1 MKGPRR
7 TQWAVAILP
16 PKTHVNLGTSGKSCR
31 FALARAQVGESHD
44 MAGIFGLGGGRGQ
57 GTGLAAKEANG
68 AKETTPQAAAVAPIK
83 DATTAS
89 FSADVIAE
97 SARQPVLVDFWAP
110 WCGPCKQ
117 LAPVLEKAVKAAGG
131 KVKLVKMNI
140 DEHPEIPGRL
150 GVRSIPAVIAF
161 QRGQP
166 VDGFMGA
173 LPEREV
179 KGFIERL
186 AGPIADDAERLAE
199 ADALA
204 AAGNVD
210 GAAEL
215 YAALLSE
222 NPGDPAA
229 VARLAKLFISAGEIE
244 SAKTVL
250 ASVAAGGERDTAI
263 IAAKAALDLAG
274 QAAAVG
280 DSSELTQRIAA
291 NPDDHQARFDFAIL
305 LNAQNRRAEAA
316 AELLEIIKRDRAWN
330 DDGGRKQLL
339 QFFDAWGPADP
350 ATIGARKKLSLLL
363 FS

>member
-1 MKGPRR
+1 
-7 TQWAVAILP
+7 
-16 PKTHVNLGTSGKSCR
+16 
-31 FALARAQVGESHD
+31 
-44 MAGIFGLGGGRGQ
+44 MAGLFGLGRGKESGQ
-57 GTGLAAKEANG
+57 AGSQAKT
-68 AKETTPQAAAVAPIK
+68 ETTSSLPIK

-110 WCGPCKQ
+110 WCEPCQQ
-117 LAPVLEKAVKAAGG
+117 LAPILEKTVKAAGG

-186 AGPIADDAERLAE
+186 AGPIEDDADRLAE
-199 ADALA
+199 AEALA
-204 AAGNVD
+204 AAGD
-210 GAAEL
+210 SEGAAEL
-215 YAALLSE
+215 YAAILAE
-222 NPGDPAA
+222 KPGDPAA
-229 VARLAKLFISAGEIE
+229 VAGLAKFFIAAGEIE
-244 SAKTVL
+244 SAKKVL
-250 ASVAAGGERDTAI
+250 ASVAAGGERDTTI
-263 IAAKAALDLAG
+263 IAAKAALDLAE

-280 DSSELTQRIAA
+280 DSSQLEQRIAA
-291 NPDDHQARFDFAIL
+291 NPEDHQARFDFAIL
-305 LNAQNRRAEAA
+305 LNAENRREEAT
-316 AELLEIIKRDRAWN
+316 AELLAIIKRDRAWN
-330 DDGGRKQLL
+330 DDGARKQLL
-339 QFFDAWGPADP
+339 QFFDAWGPMDP
-350 ATIGARKKLSLLL
+350 ATVSARKKLSTLL

>member
-1 MKGPRR
+1 
-7 TQWAVAILP
+7 
-16 PKTHVNLGTSGKSCR
+16 
-31 FALARAQVGESHD
+31 
-44 MAGIFGLGGGRGQ
+44 MAGLFGLGRGKESGQ
-57 GTGLAAKEANG
+57 AGSQAKT
-68 AKETTPQAAAVAPIK
+68 ETTSSLLIK

-89 FSADVIAE
+89 FSAEVITE

-110 WCGPCKQ
+110 WCEPCKQ
-117 LAPVLEKAVKAAGG
+117 LAPILEKTVKAAGG

-186 AGPIADDAERLAE
+186 AGPIEDDADRLTEAE
-199 ADALA
+199 ALV
-204 AAGNVD
+204 AAGD
-210 GAAEL
+210 GEGAAEL
-215 YAALLSE
+215 YAAILAE
-222 NPGDPAA
+222 KPGDPAA
-229 VARLAKLFISAGEIE
+229 VAGLAKFFISAGEIE
-244 SAKTVL
+244 SAKKVL

-263 IAAKAALDLAG
+263 IAAKAALDLAE

-280 DSSELTQRIAA
+280 DSSELEQRLAA
-291 NPDDHQARFDFAIL
+291 DPEDHQARFDFAIL
-305 LNAQNRRAEAA
+305 LNAQNRREEAA
-316 AELLEIIKRDRAWN
+316 AELLAIIKRDRAWN
-330 DDGGRKQLL
+330 DDGARKQLL
-339 QFFDAWGPADP
+339 QFFDAWGPMDP
-350 ATIGARKKLSLLL
+350 ATVSARKKLSTLL

>member
-1 MKGPRR
+1 
-7 TQWAVAILP
+7 
-16 PKTHVNLGTSGKSCR
+16 
-31 FALARAQVGESHD
+31 
-44 MAGIFGLGGGRGQ
+44 MAGLFGLGRGKESGQ
-57 GTGLAAKEANG
+57 AGSQAKT
-68 AKETTPQAAAVAPIK
+68 ETTSSLLIK

-89 FSADVIAE
+89 FSAEVITE

-110 WCGPCKQ
+110 WCEPCKQ
-117 LAPVLEKAVKAAGG
+117 LAPILEKTVKAAGG

-186 AGPIADDAERLAE
+186 AGPIEDDADRLAE
-199 ADALA
+199 AEALV
-204 AAGNVD
+204 AAGD
-210 GAAEL
+210 GEGAAEL
-215 YAALLSE
+215 YAAILAE
-222 NPGDPAA
+222 KPGDPAA
-229 VARLAKLFISAGEIE
+229 VAGLAKFFISAGEIE
-244 SAKTVL
+244 SAKKVL

-263 IAAKAALDLAG
+263 IAAKAALDLAE

-280 DSSELTQRIAA
+280 DSSELEQRIAA
-291 NPDDHQARFDFAIL
+291 NPEDHQARFDFAIL
-305 LNAQNRRAEAA
+305 LNAQNRREEAA
-316 AELLEIIKRDRAWN
+316 AELLAIIKRDRAWN
-330 DDGGRKQLL
+330 DDGARKQLL
-339 QFFDAWGPADP
+339 QFFDAWGPMDP
-350 ATIGARKKLSLLL
+350 ATVSARKKLSTLL

>member
-1 MKGPRR
+1 
-7 TQWAVAILP
+7 
-16 PKTHVNLGTSGKSCR
+16 
-31 FALARAQVGESHD
+31 
-44 MAGIFGLGGGRGQ
+44 MAGLFGLGRGKESGQ
-57 GTGLAAKEANG
+57 AGSQAKT
-68 AKETTPQAAAVAPIK
+68 ETTSSLLIK

-89 FSADVIAE
+89 FSADVITE

-110 WCGPCKQ
+110 WCEPCKQ
-117 LAPVLEKAVKAAGG
+117 LAPILEKTVKAAGG

-186 AGPIADDAERLAE
+186 AGPIEDDADRLAE
-199 ADALA
+199 AEALA
-204 AAGNVD
+204 AAGD
-210 GAAEL
+210 GEGAAEL
-215 YAALLSE
+215 YAAILAE
-222 NPGDPAA
+222 KPGDPAA
-229 VARLAKLFISAGEIE
+229 VAGLAKFFIAAGEIE
-244 SAKTVL
+244 SAKKVL

-263 IAAKAALDLAG
+263 IAAKAALDLAE

-280 DSSELTQRIAA
+280 DSSELEQRIAA
-291 NPDDHQARFDFAIL
+291 NPEDHQARFDFAIL
-305 LNAQNRRAEAA
+305 LNAQNRREEAA
-316 AELLEIIKRDRAWN
+316 AELLAIIKRDRAWN
-330 DDGGRKQLL
+330 DDGARKQLL
-339 QFFDAWGPADP
+339 QFFDAWGPMDP
-350 ATIGARKKLSLLL
+350 ATVSARKKLSTLL

>member
-1 MKGPRR
+1 
-7 TQWAVAILP
+7 
-16 PKTHVNLGTSGKSCR
+16 
-31 FALARAQVGESHD
+31 
-44 MAGIFGLGGGRGQ
+44 MAGLFGLGRGKESGQ
-57 GTGLAAKEANG
+57 AGSQAKT
-68 AKETTPQAAAVAPIK
+68 ETTSSLLIK

-89 FSADVIAE
+89 FSAEVITE

-110 WCGPCKQ
+110 WCEPCKQ
-117 LAPVLEKAVKAAGG
+117 LAPILEKTVKAAGG

-186 AGPIADDAERLAE
+186 AGPIEDDADRLAE
-199 ADALA
+199 AEALV
-204 AAGNVD
+204 AAGD
-210 GAAEL
+210 GEGAAEL
-215 YAALLSE
+215 YAAILAE
-222 NPGDPAA
+222 KPGDPAA
-229 VARLAKLFISAGEIE
+229 VAGLAKFFISAGEIE
-244 SAKTVL
+244 SAKKVL

-263 IAAKAALDLAG
+263 IAAKAALDLAE

-280 DSSELTQRIAA
+280 DSSELEQRLAA
-291 NPDDHQARFDFAIL
+291 DPEDHQARFDFAIL
-305 LNAQNRRAEAA
+305 LNAQNRREEAA
-316 AELLEIIKRDRAWN
+316 AELLAIIKRDRAWN
-330 DDGGRKQLL
+330 DDGARKQLL
-339 QFFDAWGPADP
+339 QFFDAWGPMDP
-350 ATIGARKKLSLLL
+350 ATVSARKKLSTLL

>member
-1 MKGPRR
+1 
-7 TQWAVAILP
+7 
-16 PKTHVNLGTSGKSCR
+16 
-31 FALARAQVGESHD
+31 
-44 MAGIFGLGGGRGQ
+44 MAGIFGLGRGKDGGQSGSQ
-57 GTGLAAKEANG
+57 AK
-68 AKETTPQAAAVAPIK
+68 PQDTASPLIK

-110 WCGPCKQ
+110 WCEPCKQ
-117 LAPVLEKAVKAAGG
+117 LAPILEKAVKAAGG

-179 KGFIERL
+179 KGFIERI
-186 AGPIADDAERLAE
+186 AGGPIEDDADRLTE
-199 ADALA
+199 ATALV
-204 AAGNVD
+204 AAGDVE

-215 YAALLSE
+215 YAAILAE

-229 VARLAKLFISAGEIE
+229 VAGLAKLFIAAGEIE
-244 SAKTVL
+244 SAKKLL
-250 ASVAAGGERDTAI
+250 ASVAAGSERDTAV
-263 IAAKAALDLAG
+263 IAAKAALDLSE
-274 QAAAVG
+274 QAEAVG
-280 DSSELTQRIAA
+280 DSSELLQRIAA
-291 NPDDHQARFDFAIL
+291 NPEDHQARFDFAIL
-305 LNAQNRRAEAA
+305 LNAQNRHEEAA
-316 AELLEIIKRDRAWN
+316 GALLEITKRDRAWN
-330 DDGGRKQLL
+330 EDGARKQLL
-339 QFFDAWGPADP
+339 QFFEAWGPADP
-350 ATIGARKKLSLLL
+350 ATIGARKKLSTLL

>member
-1 MKGPRR
+1 
-7 TQWAVAILP
+7 
-16 PKTHVNLGTSGKSCR
+16 
-31 FALARAQVGESHD
+31 
-44 MAGIFGLGGGRGQ
+44 MAGLFGLGRG
-57 GTGLAAKEANG
+57 KESGQAG
-68 AKETTPQAAAVAPIK
+68 SQATTETPSSLLIK

-110 WCGPCKQ
+110 WCEPCKQ
-117 LAPVLEKAVKAAGG
+117 LAPILEKTVKAAGG

-186 AGPIADDAERLAE
+186 AGPIEDDADRLAE
-199 ADALA
+199 AEALA
-204 AAGNVD
+204 AAGD
-210 GAAEL
+210 GEGAAEL
-215 YAALLSE
+215 YAAILAE

-229 VARLAKLFISAGEIE
+229 VAGLAKFFIAAGEIE
-244 SAKTVL
+244 SAKKVL
-250 ASVAAGGERDTAI
+250 ASVAAGGERNPAI
-263 IAAKAALDLAG
+263 IAAKAALDLAE

-280 DSSELTQRIAA
+280 DSSELEQRIAA
-291 NPDDHQARFDFAIL
+291 NPEDHQARFDFAVL
-305 LNAQNRRAEAA
+305 LNAQNQRDEAA
-316 AELLEIIKRDRAWN
+316 AELLAIVNRDRAWN
-330 DDGGRKQLL
+330 DDGARKQLL
-339 QFFDAWGPADP
+339 QFFDAWGPMDP
-350 ATIGARKKLSLLL
+350 ATVSARKKLSTLL

>member
-1 MKGPRR
+1 
-7 TQWAVAILP
+7 
-16 PKTHVNLGTSGKSCR
+16 
-31 FALARAQVGESHD
+31 
-44 MAGIFGLGGGRGQ
+44 MAGIFGRGRGKRSGQ
-57 GTGLAAKEANG
+57 GETAIEAK
-68 AKETTPQAAAVAPIK
+68 PQDTAGTLVK

-89 FSADVIAE
+89 FAADVIEE
-97 SARQPVLVDFWAP
+97 SARQPVLADFWAP
-110 WCGPCKQ
+110 WCEPCKQ
-117 LAPVLEKAVKAAGG
+117 LAPVLEKIVKAAGG
-131 KVKLVKMNI
+131 KVKLVRMNI

-186 AGPIADDAERLAE
+186 AGPLDDAADRLADAE
-199 ADALA
+199 ALA
-204 AAGNVD
+204 AAD
-210 GAAEL
+210 DTEGAVEL
-215 YAALLSE
+215 YETIIAE

-229 VARLAKLFISAGEIE
+229 VAGLAKLLISAGKLE

-263 IAAKAALDLAG
+263 VAAKAALDLAG

-280 DSSELTQRIAA
+280 DASELMRKIAA
-291 NPDDHQARFDFAIL
+291 NPGDHQARFDFAIL
-305 LNAQNRRAEAA
+305 LNAQNRREEAA
-316 AELLEIIKRDRAWN
+316 TELVEIIKRDRAWN
-330 DDGGRKQLL
+330 DDGARKQLL
-339 QFFDAWGPADP
+339 QFFDAWGAVDP
-350 ATIGARKKLSLLL
+350 ATISARRKLSALL

>member
-1 MKGPRR
+1 
-7 TQWAVAILP
+7 
-16 PKTHVNLGTSGKSCR
+16 
-31 FALARAQVGESHD
+31 
-44 MAGIFGLGGGRGQ
+44 MAGLFGLGRGKESGQ
-57 GTGLAAKEANG
+57 AGSQAKTEN
-68 AKETTPQAAAVAPIK
+68 TSSLLIK

-110 WCGPCKQ
+110 WCEPCKQ
-117 LAPVLEKAVKAAGG
+117 LAPILEKTVKAAGG

-186 AGPIADDAERLAE
+186 AGPIEDDADRLAE
-199 ADALA
+199 AEALA
-204 AAGNVD
+204 AAGD
-210 GAAEL
+210 GEGAAEL
-215 YAALLSE
+215 YAAILAE
-222 NPGDPAA
+222 KPGDPAA
-229 VARLAKLFISAGEIE
+229 VAGLAKFFIAAGEIE
-244 SAKTVL
+244 SAKKVL

-263 IAAKAALDLAG
+263 IAAKAALDLAE

-280 DSSELTQRIAA
+280 DSSELEQRIAA
-291 NPDDHQARFDFAIL
+291 NPEDHQARFDFAIL
-305 LNAQNRRAEAA
+305 LNAQNRREEAA
-316 AELLEIIKRDRAWN
+316 AELLTIIKRDRAWN
-330 DDGGRKQLL
+330 DDGARKQLL
-339 QFFDAWGPADP
+339 QFFDAWGPMDP
-350 ATIGARKKLSLLL
+350 ATVSARKKLSTLL

>member
-1 MKGPRR
+1 
-7 TQWAVAILP
+7 
-16 PKTHVNLGTSGKSCR
+16 
-31 FALARAQVGESHD
+31 
-44 MAGIFGLGGGRGQ
+44 MAGLFGLGRGKESGQ
-57 GTGLAAKEANG
+57 AGSQAKT
-68 AKETTPQAAAVAPIK
+68 ETTSSLLIK

-89 FSADVIAE
+89 FSADVITE

-110 WCGPCKQ
+110 WCEPCKQ
-117 LAPVLEKAVKAAGG
+117 LAPILEKTVKAAGG

-186 AGPIADDAERLAE
+186 AGPIEDDADRLAE
-199 ADALA
+199 AESLA
-204 AAGNVD
+204 AAGD
-210 GAAEL
+210 GEGAAEL
-215 YAALLSE
+215 YAAILAE
-222 NPGDPAA
+222 KPGDPAA
-229 VARLAKLFISAGEIE
+229 VAGLAKFFIAAGEIE
-244 SAKTVL
+244 SAKKVL

-263 IAAKAALDLAG
+263 IAAKAALDLAE

-280 DSSELTQRIAA
+280 DSSELEQRIAA
-291 NPDDHQARFDFAIL
+291 NPEDHQARFDFAIL
-305 LNAQNRRAEAA
+305 LNAQNRREEAA
-316 AELLEIIKRDRAWN
+316 AELLTIIKRDRAWN
-330 DDGGRKQLL
+330 DDGARKQLL
-339 QFFDAWGPADP
+339 QFFDAWGPMDP
-350 ATIGARKKLSLLL
+350 ATVSARKKLSTLL

>member
-1 MKGPRR
+1 
-7 TQWAVAILP
+7 
-16 PKTHVNLGTSGKSCR
+16 
-31 FALARAQVGESHD
+31 
-44 MAGIFGLGGGRGQ
+44 MAGIFGRGRGEGGAQ
-57 GTGLAAKEANG
+57 GAS
-68 AKETTPQAAAVAPIK
+68 QAANQAQPQDAAGALVK

-89 FSADVIAE
+89 FGADVIAE

-110 WCGPCKQ
+110 WCEPCKQ
-117 LAPVLEKAVKAAGG
+117 LAPILEKAVKAAGG

-186 AGPIADDAERLAE
+186 AGPLDDDAGRLAE
-199 ADALA
+199 AGALA
-204 AAGNVD
+204 AAGD
-210 GAAEL
+210 AEGAAEL
-215 YAALLSE
+215 YAAILAES
-222 NPGDPAA
+222 PGDPAA
-229 VARLAKLFISAGEIE
+229 VAGLAKLFISAGGIE
-244 SAKTVL
+244 SAKKVL

-263 IAAKAALDLAG
+263 IAAKAALDLAE

-280 DSSELTQRIAA
+280 DSSELIRRIAA

-305 LNAQNRRAEAA
+305 LNAQNQRAEAA

-330 DDGGRKQLL
+330 DDGARKQLL
-339 QFFDAWGPADP
+339 QFFDAWGAIDP
-350 ATIGARKKLSLLL
+350 DTISARKKLSTLL

>member
-1 MKGPRR
+1 
-7 TQWAVAILP
+7 
-16 PKTHVNLGTSGKSCR
+16 
-31 FALARAQVGESHD
+31 
-44 MAGIFGLGGGRGQ
+44 MAGLFGLGRGKESGQ
-57 GTGLAAKEANG
+57 AGSQAKTV
-68 AKETTPQAAAVAPIK
+68 TTSSLLIK

-89 FSADVIAE
+89 FSADVITE

-110 WCGPCKQ
+110 WCEPCKQ
-117 LAPVLEKAVKAAGG
+117 LAPILEKTVKAAGG

-186 AGPIADDAERLAE
+186 AGPIEDDADRLAE
-199 ADALA
+199 AEALA
-204 AAGNVD
+204 AAGD
-210 GAAEL
+210 GEGAAEL
-215 YAALLSE
+215 YAAILAE
-222 NPGDPAA
+222 KPGDPAA
-229 VARLAKLFISAGEIE
+229 VAGLAKFFIAAGEIE
-244 SAKTVL
+244 SAKKVL

-263 IAAKAALDLAG
+263 IAAKAALDLAE

-280 DSSELTQRIAA
+280 DSSELEQRIAA
-291 NPDDHQARFDFAIL
+291 NPEDHQARFDFAIL
-305 LNAQNRRAEAA
+305 LNAQNRREEAA
-316 AELLEIIKRDRAWN
+316 AELLTIIKRDRAWN
-330 DDGGRKQLL
+330 DDGARKQLL
-339 QFFDAWGPADP
+339 QFFDAWGPMDP
-350 ATIGARKKLSLLL
+350 ATVSARKKLSTLL

>member
-1 MKGPRR
+1 
-7 TQWAVAILP
+7 
-16 PKTHVNLGTSGKSCR
+16 
-31 FALARAQVGESHD
+31 
-44 MAGIFGLGGGRGQ
+44 MAGLFGLGRGKESGQ
-57 GTGLAAKEANG
+57 AGSQAKT
-68 AKETTPQAAAVAPIK
+68 ETTSSLLIK

-110 WCGPCKQ
+110 WCEPCKQ
-117 LAPVLEKAVKAAGG
+117 LAPILEKTVKAAGG

-186 AGPIADDAERLAE
+186 AGPIEDDADRLAE
-199 ADALA
+199 AEALA
-204 AAGNVD
+204 AAGD
-210 GAAEL
+210 GEGAAEL
-215 YAALLSE
+215 YAAILAE
-222 NPGDPAA
+222 KPGDPAA
-229 VARLAKLFISAGEIE
+229 VAGLAKFFIAAGEIE
-244 SAKTVL
+244 SAKKVL

-263 IAAKAALDLAG
+263 IAAKAALDLAE

-280 DSSELTQRIAA
+280 DSSELEQRIAA
-291 NPDDHQARFDFAIL
+291 NPEDHQARFDFAIL
-305 LNAQNRRAEAA
+305 LNAQNRREEAA
-316 AELLEIIKRDRAWN
+316 AELLAIIKRDRVWN
-330 DDGGRKQLL
+330 DDGARKQLL
-339 QFFDAWGPADP
+339 QFFDAWGPMDP
-350 ATIGARKKLSLLL
+350 ATVSARKKLSTLL